1 MIPEVNPYN
10 NYRGDGVATLFDY
23 DFYIQNG
30 SQLIVEHIDENDVVT
45 RLEENI
51 DYEIVV
57 IEDEFAGY
65 IKFPI
70 EDSKFGIL
78 QENETLSLQLTLPF
92 EQISEYG
99 QSSLLDLNS
108 IEFSYDYLTRLCQI
122 LKRQMERSVKVNEGS
137 EATPE
142 QLLETIN
149 NNAIV
154 STNAATIA
162 SKKADEAME
171 SANIA
176 ANASEEINNKIAGF
190 NESFEEMVDEITQEG
205 EKQLQ
210 NVQSTGFYMRDDKL
224 YFINSEGE
232 EEEFKSGGGGA
243 GAVMFDTKIS
253 DHILTG
259 EEAKGWALQGTY
271 VSGALYPDFY
281 NKCLEEYKNSS
292 KSWNGSNVSLVGSVT
307 DNQGV
312 LSGFSSTS
320 YAEMTSYYQGTINS
334 LEFVTCVTIGAIGVQ
349 QNIFG
354 QTKTNQATFQLQM
367 LTSGKIELLA
377 SSVGSSS
384 WDVGLQTLN
393 AVTTGSTY
401 WIKTT
406 FNNATGYEFYLSEN
420 GVDYDLQASNAT
432 TTAPKWTEAYQIGN
446 DVAHTTNAF
455 KGTIDLKESYIDV
468 NGSRYW
474 TGANTIA
481 QNPNGHKF
489 YPIAEKSA
497 IDSVYN
503 QYGIADFYGIDEE
516 NVRVFLPRNK
526 YFQQLTDDISKVNE
540 MVEAGL
546 PNITGQFNTSALANA
561 PAITGAFKSN
571 GTYTGNGGS
580 SHTNNKV
587 GFDASRSSSIYGNS
601 DTVQP
606 PSSVK
611 LLYYC
616 VGNTE
621 VTSAITNV
629 TEVTTSENDTIPL
642 FAGMYFDFK
651 PNNVSWLKAG
661 EQQKNAGIYKTC
673 YDTLVQIV
681 NGVNNFDLKV
691 INQADMV
698 SGVIYDEYWVL
709 DQNNMTF
716 RTPLTISLKAYD
728 ALAPVVGNGMTL
740 GMTNGTNNFG
750 TFLANS
756 YGMYGD
762 TNAYGK
768 NVGSGASESR
778 LETRTAGVTTDPTK
792 SGIEAHLVEN
802 TNAQLYFK
810 VANAVQNL
818 ELLDAGEVLEAVN
831 NVIPKNSELIAS
843 YGMPDY
849 SAGVSKTNGTTHAAE
864 IDGWLLA
871 HGGGGGAGN
880 SGLDGSATVTINGTI
895 KYIMQGINLE
905 GKVYHSHF
913 IPLPKGTTYLGT
925 TSGTNPKLTLTF
937 YPSKGAK

>member
-10 NYRGDGVATLFDY
+10 NYKGDGVATLFDY
-23 DFYIQNG
+23 DFFIQNG

-57 IEDEFAGY
+57 IEEEFAGY

-122 LKRQMERSVKVNEGS
+122 LKRQMERSVKVNEGL

-154 STNAATIA
+154 STNAATLA
-162 SKKADEAME
+162 SQKADEAME
-171 SANIA
+171 SANV
-176 ANASEEINNKIAGF
+176 ASGKVEEIDNIYAEAVEKIETDKTNALEEIGQSSSDGVEELNKIKEETKAFKDELVESGMFKF
-190 NESFEEMVDEITQEG
+190 N
-205 EKQLQ
+205 L
-210 NVQSTGFYMRDDKL
+210 
-224 YFINSEGE
+224 
-232 EEEFKSGGGGA
+232 
-243 GAVMFDTKIS
+243 FDTKIS
-253 DHILTG
+253 DHILQG

-281 NKCLEEYKNSS
+281 NKCLEEYRNTEDGEIPKDAP
-292 KSWNGSNVSLVGSVT
+292 WT
-307 DNQGV
+307 QP
-312 LSGFSSTS
+312 
-320 YAEMTSYYQGTINS
+320 I
-334 LEFVTCVTIGAIGVQ
+334 
-349 QNIFG
+349 
-354 QTKTNQATFQLQM
+354 
-367 LTSGKIELLA
+367 LT
-377 SSVGSSS
+377 
-384 WDVGLQTLN
+384 
-393 AVTTGSTY
+393 
-401 WIKTT
+401 
-406 FNNATGYEFYLSEN
+406 EN
-420 GVDYDLQASNAT
+420 GVLGGESFAVAASDVYSADGDNYQPYRMFDGDVSTSWQSNGTTASSTYFTFYNPTPLKVTKITWSGTPKYGTITAGRVFGSNNNTDWTELATFSGGT
-432 TTAPKWTEAYQIGN
+432 TTGGTMDLSSNTNYYKYYRITPTSWTDTSG
-446 DVAHTTNAF
+446 TLTNGWAELNITAF
-455 KGTIDLKESYIDV
+455 YIDGYVV
-468 NGSRYW
+468 NKNS
-474 TGANTIA
+474 
-481 QNPNGHKF
+481 NGHKF
-489 YPIAEKSA
+489 YSVEQKPI
-497 IDSVYN
+497 IDEIYN

-516 NVRVFLPRNK
+516 NERIFLPRNK
-526 YFQQLTDDISKVNE
+526 YFQQLTDDVSKVNKT
-540 MVEAGL
+540 MGAGL
-546 PNITGQFNTSALANA
+546 PDHYHYEFNTGSGSGDGQASVTASQYPQVKGQGGYSSYVIGGTSTVA
-561 PAITGAFKSN
+561 TIGKSSGAQ
-571 GTYTGNGGS
+571 GS
-580 SHTNNKV
+580 SV
-587 GFDASRSSSIYGNS
+587 YGKS

-606 PSSVK
+606 PSSLK

-621 VTSAITNV
+621 VTQAITNV

-642 FAGMYFDFK
+642 FSGMYFDFN
-651 PNNVSWLKAG
+651 PNSVSWLKAG
-661 EQQKNAGIYKTC
+661 EQQNSAGIYKTC
-673 YDTLVQIV
+673 YDTLVEIV
-681 NGVNNFDLKV
+681 NGVNPYELNV
-691 INQADMV
+691 INIEDMV
-698 SGVIYDEYWVL
+698 AGVDYSTYWKL
-709 DQNNMTF
+709 DQDNLVF
-716 RTPLTISLKAYD
+716 QTPTAISNKALSG
-728 ALAPVVGNGMTL
+728 AVVGNGLALGLTDDTTGYGLQFNNADSILALQGNTGYFGQTL
-740 GMTNGTNNFG
+740 PSSG
-750 TFLANS
+750 L
-756 YGMYGD
+756 
-762 TNAYGK
+762 
-768 NVGSGASESR
+768 GSGTGLSTCAV
-778 LETRTAGVTTDPTK
+778 GITTDPSK
-792 SGIEAHLVEN
+792 SGIIAEQSA
-802 TNAQLYFK
+802 AQLYFK

-849 SAGVSKTNGTTHAAE
+849 SAGVSKTNGTTHTAE

-880 SGLDGSATVTINGTI
+880 SGLNGSATVTINGNI
-895 KYIMQGINLE
+895 KYVMQGINLE